1 MFNKK
6 QDMSDYGTDTPTGAT
21 TSGTQASAGTTP
33 APPPLPAAPNTGS
46 ATTLLAEGCS
56 FDGKAKVAGTLRIE
70 GVADGEITATDS
82 VVVGKSGNVH
92 ADVRTRR
99 AVLNGKFNGKI
110 NAEDCVEMQS
120 GSNVEAE
127 IHARNM
133 VMEDGVQFE
142 GNCKIGK

>member
-6 QDMSDYGTDTPTGAT
+6 QDMNEPNSDQPMGSAPAGMPPSSGLTPVP
-21 TSGTQASAGTTP
+21 ASP
-33 APPPLPAAPNTGS
+33 SVAPSSPG

-56 FDGKAKVAGTLRIE
+56 FDGKAKVAGSLRIE
-70 GVADGEITATDS
+70 GVADGEIDASDS

-99 AVLNGKFNGKI
+99 AVLNGRFHGKI
-110 NAEDCVEMQS
+110 EAEDCVEMQS

-127 IHARNM
+127 VHARNM

>member
-1 MFNKK
+1 MFNKRP
-6 QDMSDYGTDTPTGAT
+6 DMNEHNDPIHEPGPDNRPLA
-21 TSGTQASAGTTP
+21 
-33 APPPLPAAPNTGS
+33 PPLPPPHAAPKSGAS
-46 ATTLLAEGCS
+46 TLLAEGCK
-56 FDGKAKVAGTLRIE
+56 FDGKAKVAGTLRVE
-70 GVADGEITATDS
+70 GVAEGEIEATES

-92 ADVRTRR
+92 ADVKTRR
-99 AVLNGKFNGKI
+99 AVLNGRFEGKI
-110 NAEDCVEMQS
+110 DAEDCVEMQS